1 MVETSTPPHTNCEYT
16 ICKCKEKIC
25 RIRLDFEVFTL
36 AAPEVDSSTDPGL
49 HGGAIGDCA
58 TDSFS
63 VSGSHFGSPAICGTN
78 AGQHLYADVN
88 SDCVR
93 PNFLFGV
100 SSNSRKYTI
109 KVTQYVC
116 NDEIGGPTGCLQYFH
131 ATSGTVASFNYP
143 IGTSSIASDTTIT
156 HLSDQNYDIC
166 FRRADDNCRLCFT
179 PTIATDPS
187 SYGIGLA
194 TITSTTSNNYGTIS
208 TTCTAD
214 YLIIPQMELSTNVP
228 IHTSAMANIDRICGR
243 KFTTSITE
251 DAQKTICTAR
261 KPFQIKFRTDQ
272 NEVDEIDTKPP
283 TVQNDETHETPKG
296 YIGFSLD
303 FFQQSC

>member
-1 MVETSTPPHTNCEYT
+1 M
-16 ICKCKEKIC
+16 
-25 RIRLDFEVFTL
+25 
-36 AAPEVDSSTDPGL
+36 G
-49 HGGAIGDCA
+49 
-58 TDSFS
+58 
-63 VSGSHFGSPAICGTN
+63 SGSHFGSPAICGTN
-78 AGQHLYADVN
+78 AGQHIYADVN

-143 IGTSSIASDTTIT
+143 IGTSSIASATTIT

-166 FRRADDNCRLCFT
+166 FRRADDNCKLCFT

-187 SYGIGLA
+187 SYGIGVAA
-194 TITSTTSNNYGTIS
+194 TTNNQGTTSTS
-208 TTCTAD
+208 CTAD
-214 YLIIPQMELSTNVP
+214 YLIIPQMEVSTISNDP
-228 IHTSAMANIDRICGR
+228 IHTSAIANLDRICGR
-243 KFTTSITE
+243 KFTTIDE
-251 DAQKTICTAR
+251 DSQKTICTAR

-272 NEVDEIDTKPP
+272 NEVDVASSA
-283 TVQNDETHETPKG
+283 TVINDETNGTPKG